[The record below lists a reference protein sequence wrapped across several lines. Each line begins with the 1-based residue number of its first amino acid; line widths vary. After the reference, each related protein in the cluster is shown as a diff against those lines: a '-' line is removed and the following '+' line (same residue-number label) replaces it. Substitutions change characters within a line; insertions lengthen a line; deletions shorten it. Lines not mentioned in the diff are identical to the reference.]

1 MVTMMLDKAFRP
13 SRQVKKEINAAMMD
27 EMKPMTGR
35 IALLLVA
42 MTAVG
47 MLLWMGVSVHVG

>member
-1 MVTMMLDKAFRP
+1 MLDKAFRP
-13 SRQVKKEINAAMMD
+13 SRQVKKAINAAMMD

-42 MTAVG
+42 MAAVG
-47 MLLWMGVSVHVG
+47 MILWMGVTVHVG

>member
-1 MVTMMLDKAFRP
+1 
-13 SRQVKKEINAAMMD
+13 
-27 EMKPMTGR
+27 MKPMTGR